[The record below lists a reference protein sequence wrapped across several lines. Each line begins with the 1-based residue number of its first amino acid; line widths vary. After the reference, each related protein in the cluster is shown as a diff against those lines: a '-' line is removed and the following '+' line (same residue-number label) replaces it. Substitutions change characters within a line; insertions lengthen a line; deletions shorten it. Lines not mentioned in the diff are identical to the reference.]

1 MISQPMTTVMGT
13 HGVHIFKCSRTEYL
27 EAAYIGEI
35 RRYLS
40 YLMKTEPKVRAV
52 LDLAEALQLSSEA
65 IGLIVALTN
74 VLQESGGGL
83 HLANISEETASVLAI
98 ANLQD
103 VISMYNS
110 VDDAIRGF

>member
-13 HGVHIFKCSRTEYL
+13 QGVHIFKCSRTDYL

-40 YLMKTEPKVRAV
+40 YLMKTQPKVRAV
-52 LDLAEALQLSSEA
+52 LDLAEAVQLSSEA
-65 IGLIVALTN
+65 IGLLVALTN
-74 VLQESGGGL
+74 VLQGSGGGL

-98 ANLQD
+98 TNLQD

-110 VDDAIRGF
+110 VDDAVSGF

>member
-27 EAAYIGEI
+27 ESAYIGEI

-40 YLMKTEPKVRAV
+40 YLMKTQPKVRAV
-52 LDLAEALQLSSEA
+52 LDLAEAVQLSSEA
-65 IGLIVALTN
+65 IGLLVALTN
-74 VLQESGGGL
+74 VLQEAGGGL

-98 ANLQD
+98 TNLQD

-110 VDDAIRGF
+110 VDDAISGF

>member
-1 MISQPMTTVMGT
+1 MTSQPMTTVMGT

-40 YLMKTEPKVRAV
+40 YLMKTQPKVWAV
-52 LDLAEALQLSSEA
+52 LDLAAAVRLSSEA

-74 VLQESGGGL
+74 VLQVAGGGL
-83 HLANISEETASVLAI
+83 HLANISEDTASVLAI

-103 VISMYNS
+103 VLSMYNS
-110 VDDAIRGF
+110 VDDAISGF

>member
-40 YLMKTEPKVRAV
+40 YLMKTQPKVRAV
-52 LDLAEALQLSSEA
+52 LDLAEAVLLSSEA

-74 VLQESGGGL
+74 ALQVAGGAL
-83 HLANISEETASVLAI
+83 HLANISEDTVNVLAI

-110 VDDAIRGF
+110 VDDAIAGF

>member
-1 MISQPMTTVMGT
+1 MISQPITTVMGT

-40 YLMKTEPKVRAV
+40 YLMRTQAKVRAV
-52 LDLAEALQLSSEA
+52 LDLAEAQQLSSEA
-65 IGLIVALTN
+65 IGLLVALTN
-74 VLQESGGGL
+74 VLQAAGGGL
-83 HLANISEETASVLAI
+83 HLANISEDTASVLAI

-103 VISMYNS
+103 VLSMYNS
-110 VDDAIRGF
+110 VDDAISGF